1 MKNILLISSGLSP
14 QVITESLYYFNHS
27 KNPIKIDEVHVITDS
42 IGSKLIK
49 NNLFTGPGWF
59 HQYLKDYEIDKN
71 AITFNMG
78 NVHILLD
85 QNGIPLKDL
94 LTVEDNSA
102 AVSQI
107 FNIVEKLTEDSNNR
121 IIANIAGG
129 RKTMSVILGQ
139 AMQFYANQ
147 HDLLTHVI
155 IEEKYLRLIDFFYP
169 PPNEIEKNIN
179 GKNVDLSKIKIF
191 VNELPFV
198 RLKPVLG
205 NLLTHIKGKNLYD
218 LVSIA
223 QKHLSELL
231 KPISIKFRNDS
242 KIDINQHT
250 IILQKKD
257 LAVYRSF
264 LSLIENGYRE
274 DGKDVGFISA
284 DNIIETFFLEIYLEH
299 YTSYYPKNNIYVQKE
314 LERINNKKD
323 RQKFFTSPWFRQTRS
338 KINKALKKQLP
349 PHLYAV
355 CRCISSGKYGDTSY
369 GIPLKKNQLIISNV

>member
-42 IGSKLIK
+42 TGSKLIK

-59 HQYLKDYEIDKN
+59 HQYLKDYDIDNN

-94 LTVEDNSA
+94 VTVEANSA

-169 PPNEIEKNIN
+169 PPNKIEKIIN
-179 GKNVDLSKIKIF
+179 GKNVNLSKIKIF

-223 QKHLSELL
+223 QKHLSELF

-250 IILQKKD
+250 IVLQKKD

-264 LSLIENGYRE
+264 ISLIENGYRE
-274 DGKDVGFISA
+274 NEKDVGFISA
-284 DNIIETFFLEIYLEH
+284 DNIIETFFLETYLEH
-299 YTSYYPKNNIYVQKE
+299 YTSYYPKNNIYVKKE
-314 LERINNKKD
+314 HERINNKKD
-323 RQKFFTSPWFRQTRS
+323 RQEFFTSAWFRQTRS
-338 KINKALKKQLP
+338 KINTALKKQLP

-369 GIPLKKNQLIISNV
+369 GIALKINQLIISNV